1 MQRLADKM
9 NSELRP
15 AMVKRAK
22 EHEEE
27 LRSLDSL
34 LMTVL
39 PLRMN
44 GHKERVEP
52 AEVKQAR
59 KIIERWD
66 KEESRLACES
76 QKRKEA
82 LRQKAKEAIYFD
94 TPEKALAII
103 RQCEKMLKGCSS

>member
-1 MQRLADKM
+1 MKTSQKQLPTRLTIHQKYLLQRL
-9 NSELRP
+9 P
-15 AMVKRAK
+15 
-22 EHEEE
+22 
-27 LRSLDSL
+27 SLYS
-34 LMTVL
+34 
-39 PLRMN
+39 MN